1 MENENMVTMMH
12 LCYFST
18 ALVQPPLPITQE
30 TMKDVPFTGLV
41 LPVVGTV
48 SSNLATPTLSSGS
61 IFNPLPIN
69 KQESDEKGSHLTD
82 LQISSSENGRAGK
95 KCFYC
100 LTISH
105 ARNII
110 KLKSFF
116 VCLFCF
122 FVLFCFYF
130 YFFADPCPID

>member
-1 MENENMVTMMH
+1 MVTVMH
-12 LCYFST
+12 LCFFST
-18 ALVQPPLPITQE
+18 ALVQPPLPIAQE

-69 KQESDEKGSHLTD
+69 KQESDEKGSHLAD

-95 KCFYC
+95 KCFC
-100 LTISH
+100 LILSH
-105 ARNII
+105 TRNII
-110 KLKSFF
+110 KLKRFF
-116 VCLFCF
+116 LL
-122 FVLFCFYF
+122 VLVQYTNK
-130 YFFADPCPID
+130 